1 MSARQK
7 KTSGPKVLIAAG
19 NGHITEVEMIKGLRH
34 SGVNI
39 HAAFASTSPHLQA
52 LTDAGVPTRS
62 LDLKGNADFR
72 NALKVRGWIK
82 DEQFE
87 IVHGLANRQVANF
100 IWASYGLPNKLI
112 AYRGAIGHVSRWD
125 PTCYIKWLSPRVNKI
140 ICVSQAVERDLAA
153 NGVNSAKLITIYKG
167 HDLSWYAHLD
177 REAARAAVKR
187 EFNIPNDALLIGMA
201 ANIRAVKGADLLV
214 SALEALPGN
223 VHALIIGDIRDKRL
237 LDRVD
242 RSAARGR
249 IHCTGYRDEA
259 ASLIGALDINCAPSR
274 GREGLT
280 KTVIEGLA
288 QGVPAVVSTA
298 GGLPEMVDHGKSGY
312 VFPIDDLRAFI
323 QCLHELIESSD
334 LRKTMGERGKT
345 LLQQRFDVRATITST
360 SQLYKQ
366 LLLE

>member
-7 KTSGPKVLIAAG
+7 KTPGPKVLIAAG
-19 NGHITEVEMIKGLRH
+19 NGHITEVEMIKGLHH

-125 PTCYIKWLSPRVNKI
+125 PTCYIKWLSPRINKI

-153 NGVNSAKLITIYKG
+153 NGVNPAKLITIYKG

-177 REAARAAVKR
+177 QGAARLAVER
-187 EFNIPNDALLIGMA
+187 EFNIPNDVLLIGMA

-223 VHALIIGDIRDKRL
+223 VHAMIIGDIRDKRL

-242 RSAARGR
+242 QSAARDR
-249 IHCTGYRDEA
+249 IHCTGYRHDA

-274 GREGLT
+274 REGLP

-288 QGVPAVVSTA
+288 QGVPTVVSNA
-298 GGLPEMVDHGKSGY
+298 GGLTEMVDHGKSGY
-312 VFPIDDLRAFI
+312 VFPIDDLGAFI
-323 QCLHELIESSD
+323 QCVCKLIDSSD
-334 LRKTMGERGKT
+334 LRKMMGERGKT
-345 LLQQRFDVRATITST
+345 LVQKRFDVRSTITST
-360 SQLYKQ
+360 SRLYKQ
-366 LLLE
+366 LFHE